1 VKETIST
8 ITSKGQLTL
17 PAEVRRHLGLR
28 TGDKVS
34 FVIED
39 SGKVTLRVPK
49 YPNVASLAGAAG
61 KLDRPMNMEEM
72 LEIAREDATEVK
84 FHRR

>member
-1 VKETIST
+1 MKETQST
-8 ITSKGQLTL
+8 ITSKGQITL
-17 PAEVRRHLGLR
+17 PIEVRKHLGVH

-39 SGKVTLRVPK
+39 SGKVTVKVPK

-61 KLDRPMNMEEM
+61 KLDRHMDMDEM
-72 LEIAREDATEVK
+72 LEIAREDALEEE
-84 FHRR
+84 FRR